1 MCFHW
6 RIYVT
11 LKPNSP
17 AVMVAVKASSLPAT
31 RGAKKD
37 LEHFIKPCPQGVLTI
52 WLTWQLTGQAPFSGR
67 VVFFFNWRI
76 IALLYCV
83 GFCHTSTWI
92 GIHVSP
98 RPWTSLPLPTPSH
111 PSRLSRSTGVSS
123 LCHTA
128 DSHWLSILRMVIYMW
143 YCYSLNLSHSLLPPE
158 KAIAPHSSTLAWKI
172 PWTEEP
178 LSCTGEG
185 NGNPLQCS
193 CLENPRDGGA
203 WWAAVYGVAQS
214 RTRLK
219 RLSGSSSS
227 SPTVCTSLFC
237 VSASPFLPCK

>member
-17 AVMVAVKASSLPAT
+17 AVVVAVKASSLPAT

-37 LEHFIKPCPQGVLTI
+37 LEHFIKPCPQGVLTD
-52 WLTWQLTGQAPFSGR
+52 WPDSLPGKLHSQGLSFF
-67 VVFFFNWRI
+67 FFFNWRI
-76 IALLYCV
+76 IALQYCV
-83 GFCHTSTWI
+83 GFCHTLTWI

-98 RPWTSLPLPTPSH
+98 CPWTSLPLPTPSH

-128 DSHWLSILRMVIYMW
+128 ESHWLSVLIYMC

-158 KAIAPHSSTLAWKI
+158 KAMTPHSSTLAWKI

-203 WWAAVYGVAQS
+203 WWAAVYGVTQS
-214 RTRLK
+214 QTRLK
-219 RLSGSSSS
+219 WLSSSSSS

-237 VSASPFLPCK
+237 VSASPLLPCK